1 MAAEAHEACLLC
13 SQTAQARPCRASLT
27 ALHFSMPKRDGPA
40 KKRRG
45 QAPALPVRLWKV
57 WLQWLLEHAG
67 PRVFFVVFLTGALGL
82 RCSEALA
89 LKREDIKLDADI
101 PKVRVTGDTQG
112 AKKSPGDVYVRKQ
125 HLSQLQKFLKE
136 GITAEKV
143 RRHKHGKG
151 KGKLITTKMFFKVPT
166 SGYIFKSREKAKA
179 PHLHYM
185 AVYTQVRK
193 EAPKFYKHLKKSGE
207 KLCEDAAK
215 LRPHSGRATL
225 ITELMGE
232 GMVTAMSM
240 KYARHAP
247 GSFKVHLGY
256 GRLSLSDVKTACDKL
271 DSSRKKTR
279 WTTWT
284 TKELLKAQKEII
296 AELSARAA

>member
-1 MAAEAHEACLLC
+1 
-13 SQTAQARPCRASLT
+13 
-27 ALHFSMPKRDGPA
+27 MPELRKQQ
-40 KKRRG
+40 KQRRG
-45 QAPALPVRLWKV
+45 QAPALPVRLWKE
-57 WLQWLLEHAG
+57 WLAWLLQHSG
-67 PRVFFVVFLTGALGL
+67 PRIFLVVFLTGALGL
-82 RCSEALA
+82 RCSEALT

-101 PKVRVTGDTQG
+101 PKVRVTGDTKG

-125 HLSQLQKFLKE
+125 HLEQLKTFLRE
-136 GITAEKV
+136 GIAVERIRK
-143 RRHKHGKG
+143 HKHGKG
-151 KGKLITTKMFFKVPT
+151 KKKLVTTKSVFKLPA
-166 SGYIFKSREKAKA
+166 SGYIFKSRTKAKA

-185 AVYTQVRK
+185 AVYNQIRK
-193 EAPKFYKHLKKSGE
+193 QAPKFYKHLKHIGE
-207 KLCEDAAK
+207 KVCEDAAK

-256 GRLSLSDVKTACDKL
+256 SRLSLGDVKKACDKL

-284 TKELLKAQKEII
+284 TKDLLKAQRDI
-296 AELSARAA
+296 ASELSARA

>member
-1 MAAEAHEACLLC
+1 MLENATLSL
-13 SQTAQARPCRASLT
+13 ARVST
-27 ALHFSMPKRDGPA
+27 MPHAKSHPKSSTSDEKGKRPR
-40 KKRRG
+40 KKRG

-57 WLQWLLEHAG
+57 WLKWLLDHAG
-67 PRVFFVVFLTGALGL
+67 PRIFLVVFLTGALGL

-89 LKREDIKLDADI
+89 LKREDIKLDADV
-101 PKVRVTGDTQG
+101 PKVRVTGETRG

-125 HLSQLQKFLKE
+125 HLRQLKTFLQD
-136 GITAEKV
+136 GISVSRT
-143 RRHKHGKG
+143 RRHKNGKG
-151 KGKLITTKMFFKVPT
+151 KKKLITHTDNFKLPT
-166 SGYIFKSREKAKA
+166 SGYIFKARAKAKM

-193 EAPKFYKHLKKSGE
+193 QAPKFYKHLKATGE
-207 KLCEDAAK
+207 RVCEDVAK

-247 GSFKVHLGY
+247 GSYKVHLGY
-256 GRLSLSDVKTACDKL
+256 SRLTLDDVRNACDKL
-271 DSSRKKTR
+271 ESSRKRTR
-279 WTTWT
+279 WSTWS
-284 TKELLKAQKEII
+284 TKDLLKAQGEITKE
-296 AELSARAA
+296 LRARAA